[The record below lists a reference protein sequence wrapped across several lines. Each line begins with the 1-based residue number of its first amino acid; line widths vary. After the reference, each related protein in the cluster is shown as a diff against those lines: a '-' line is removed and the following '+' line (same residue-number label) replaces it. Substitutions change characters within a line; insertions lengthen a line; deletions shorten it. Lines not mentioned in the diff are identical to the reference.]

1 MKKIGKI
8 VLKIFGWFVFFVGY
22 SLTIGA
28 IPTLHLYATV
38 NKISVLF
45 GVSVFLGLL
54 IDISLLILLLI
65 WLMKGVGEVKEEKKE

>member
-1 MKKIGKI
+1 MKKIRKI
-8 VLKIFGWFVFFVGY
+8 VLKIFGWIVFFIGY
-22 SLTIGA
+22 SLTVGA

-38 NKISVLF
+38 NKISILF

-65 WLMKGVGEVKEEKKE
+65 WLMRGVGEEKKE